1 MPLAPLP
8 DCALLFEYG
17 LNSAKS
23 TEKLD
28 RKVAQ
33 RRDSVAG
40 AEQNAGLRRSR
51 FARTEEGPLS
61 LLLNSLRTSCFA

>member
-1 MPLAPLP
+1 M
-8 DCALLFEYG
+8 
-17 LNSAKS
+17 
-23 TEKLD
+23 
-28 RKVAQ
+28 AQ

-61 LLLNSLRTSCFA
+61 LLLNSLHTSCFA